1 MRMLILNYKRM
12 KNDFLKFSS
21 RKLFFSVMLAAA
33 LLAGSSQSA
42 FAGTAGVQSVMQSGT
57 VKGLVVD
64 ATGESV
70 IGASVLEKGTTNGV
84 ITDIDGNFT
93 LNVSSPDAVVVISY
107 IGYKTVEIPA
117 SDTKAFQK
125 IVMREDSEVLAEV
138 VVVGYGSQKK
148 ETLTGAV
155 TVVDDKML
163 KDKGAL
169 SSPAQALQGQ
179 VPGVVITRTSAAPG
193 DESWNMKLRGSFSK
207 NNSDPL
213 VIIDGVESESFSQL
227 NPADI
232 ESINFLKDASAAIYG
247 SKAAGG
253 VILIQTKKAKAGKAK
268 VEYGG
273 SVTAKFVG
281 LQPELMTLDQW
292 CNAVTQARLN
302 DGYKPEDDTW
312 LQYAALAQANKGH
325 YIDLDNT
332 VNPFNNAFTDVA
344 DFVFFDTDWQNIL
357 WGTAMSTSHELS
369 VSGGG
374 EKTTYRLSGRYMYDD
389 SNLKWGNNNNQRYN
403 LRLNNTFHVTDKFDI
418 ESVLSFFRQ
427 DQVAPT
433 QVGSALTASTQQ
445 PGFPSSTTDG
455 KPYAWGTW
463 GAPNWYCE
471 LGGDNKLKVTGINIS
486 EMFKYTFNEHF
497 NAVATFGYNTNN
509 ATRDIQRTSIDWYN
523 YAGTRKVMTNPQQE
537 ESNYIKS
544 NSQTDLYTLNAY
556 ANWTQTFADKHDLGV
571 MLGTQY
577 SFKEYDYTTTK
588 AKNILPSLDIIN
600 GIGEVTLV
608 NDNNKGPEKWQE
620 ALLSYFARVN
630 YDYLSKYLL
639 EGNFRYDGSSKFQPE
654 NRWAFFWGGSA
665 GWRLSEEAF
674 MKNLNI
680 FDDLKLRVSYGTVG
694 NQGGIDR
701 YDGIQLYNFNQNK
714 GALIGGE
721 KISYI
726 DTNGKLLS
734 MDREWETIQNYNI
747 GLDFGLFGNRLKGT
761 AELFWKVCENMLID
775 VSYPATLGD
784 KAPTANV
791 GSFKANGF
799 EGNLNWSDKI
809 GKVGYSIGGTF
820 TYTTNKLTDN
830 GGSATITDGVR
841 SDREGYPLNSV
852 FGLKYVGKIQNEEQ
866 LEKYLYRYTGNN
878 TIDMPTNL
886 RLGDNMYE
894 DVNGDGKL
902 TEEDYVFLGTDDPK
916 ISFSFNGGLEW
927 NGFDFSVVFQGV
939 GMRSI
944 WRTGSSNKSNDAWRI
959 PVMKPHLNSPNFS
972 IGDVWSPE
980 NPGAYYPTYT
990 NVDQI
995 NTYNYRCSSWSVE
1008 NGNYLR
1014 LKNISLGYT
1023 FPAKWLEKTKF
1034 LTYARV
1040 YVTGADLWETSK
1052 IRDGWDPEASRTVT
1066 SYGRYPFTRNVTFG
1080 LNLTF

>member
-1 MRMLILNYKRM
+1 
-12 KNDFLKFSS
+12 
-21 RKLFFSVMLAAA
+21 
-33 LLAGSSQSA
+33 
-42 FAGTAGVQSVMQSGT
+42 
-57 VKGLVVD
+57 
-64 ATGESV
+64 
-70 IGASVLEKGTTNGV
+70 
-84 ITDIDGNFT
+84 
-93 LNVSSPDAVVVISY
+93 
-107 IGYKTVEIPA
+107 
-117 SDTKAFQK
+117 
-125 IVMREDSEVLAEV
+125 
-138 VVVGYGSQKK
+138 
-148 ETLTGAV
+148 
-155 TVVDDKML
+155 
-163 KDKGAL
+163 
-169 SSPAQALQGQ
+169 
-179 VPGVVITRTSAAPG
+179 
-193 DESWNMKLRGSFSK
+193 
-207 NNSDPL
+207 
-213 VIIDGVESESFSQL
+213 
-227 NPADI
+227 
-232 ESINFLKDASAAIYG
+232 
-247 SKAAGG
+247 
-253 VILIQTKKAKAGKAK
+253 
-268 VEYGG
+268 
-273 SVTAKFVG
+273 
-281 LQPELMTLDQW
+281 
-292 CNAVTQARLN
+292 
-302 DGYKPEDDTW
+302 
-312 LQYAALAQANKGH
+312 
-325 YIDLDNT
+325 
-332 VNPFNNAFTDVA
+332 
-344 DFVFFDTDWQNIL
+344 
-357 WGTAMSTSHELS
+357 
-369 VSGGG
+369 
-374 EKTTYRLSGRYMYDD
+374 
-389 SNLKWGNNNNQRYN
+389 
-403 LRLNNTFHVTDKFDI
+403 
-418 ESVLSFFRQ
+418 
-427 DQVAPT
+427 
-433 QVGSALTASTQQ
+433 
-445 PGFPSSTTDG
+445 
-455 KPYAWGTW
+455 
-463 GAPNWYCE
+463 
-471 LGGDNKLKVTGINIS
+471 
-486 EMFKYTFNEHF
+486 
-497 NAVATFGYNTNN
+497 
-509 ATRDIQRTSIDWYN
+509 
-523 YAGTRKVMTNPQQE
+523 MTNPQQE

-556 ANWTQTFADKHDLGV
+556 ANWSQTFADKHDIAV

-654 NRWAFFWGGSA
+654 NRWAFFWGVSA
-665 GWRLSEEAF
+665 GWRLSEEALI
-674 MKNLNI
+674 KNLNI

-734 MDREWETIQNYNI
+734 MDREWETIQNYNV

-820 TYTTNKLTDN
+820 TYTTNILTDN

-852 FGLKYVGKIQNEEQ
+852 FGLKYAGKIRNEEQ

-902 TEEDYVFLGTDDPK
+902 TEEDYVYLGTDDPK
-916 ISFSFNGGLEW
+916 ISFSFNGGLNW

-939 GMRSI
+939 GERTI

-972 IGDVWSPE
+972 VGDVWSPE

-1040 YVTGADLWETSK
+1040 YVTGSDLWETSK
-1052 IRDGWDPEASRTVT
+1052 IRDGWDPEASREVT
-1066 SYGRYPFTRNVTFG
+1066 AYGRYPFTRNVTFG

>member
-1 MRMLILNYKRM
+1 MLILNYKRM

-21 RKLFFSVMLAAA
+21 RKLFFSAMLVTA
-33 LLAGSSQSA
+33 LSAGASLPA
-42 FAGTAGVQSVMQSGT
+42 FAGTAGVQSVMQAGT

-93 LNVSSPDAVVVISY
+93 LNVSSPNAVVVISY

-179 VPGVVITRTSAAPG
+179 VPGVVITRNSAAPG

-213 VIIDGVESESFSQL
+213 VIIDGVESESFSLL

-312 LQYAALAQANKGH
+312 LQYTALAQANKGH

-455 KPYAWGTW
+455 KPYGWGTW

-497 NAVATFGYNTNN
+497 NAVATLGYNTNN

-523 YAGTRKVMTNPQQE
+523 YAGTKKVMTNPQQE

-556 ANWTQTFADKHDLGV
+556 ANWSRTFADKHDIAV

-654 NRWAFFWGGSA
+654 NRWAFFWGVSA
-665 GWRLSEEAF
+665 GWRLSEEALI
-674 MKNLNI
+674 KNLNI

-734 MDREWETIQNYNI
+734 MDREWETIQNYNV

-761 AELFWKVCENMLID
+761 AELFWKVCEN
-775 VSYPATLGD
+775 
-784 KAPTANV
+784 
-791 GSFKANGF
+791 
-799 EGNLNWSDKI
+799 
-809 GKVGYSIGGTF
+809 
-820 TYTTNKLTDN
+820 
-830 GGSATITDGVR
+830 TDGVR

-852 FGLKYVGKIQNEEQ
+852 FGLKYAGKIRNEEQ

-902 TEEDYVFLGTDDPK
+902 TEEDYVYLGTDDPK
-916 ISFSFNGGLEW
+916 ISFSFNGGLNW

-939 GMRSI
+939 GERTI

-972 IGDVWSPE
+972 VGDVWSPE

-1040 YVTGADLWETSK
+1040 YVTGSDLWETSK
-1052 IRDGWDPEASRTVT
+1052 IRDGWDPEASREVT
-1066 SYGRYPFTRNVTFG
+1066 AYGRYPFTRNVTFG

>member
-1 MRMLILNYKRM
+1 MCIR
-12 KNDFLKFSS
+12 
-21 RKLFFSVMLAAA
+21 
-33 LLAGSSQSA
+33 
-42 FAGTAGVQSVMQSGT
+42 
-57 VKGLVVD
+57 
-64 ATGESV
+64 
-70 IGASVLEKGTTNGV
+70 
-84 ITDIDGNFT
+84 
-93 LNVSSPDAVVVISY
+93 
-107 IGYKTVEIPA
+107 
-117 SDTKAFQK
+117 
-125 IVMREDSEVLAEV
+125 DS
-138 VVVGYGSQKK
+138 
-148 ETLTGAV
+148 
-155 TVVDDKML
+155 
-163 KDKGAL
+163 
-169 SSPAQALQGQ
+169 
-179 VPGVVITRTSAAPG
+179 
-193 DESWNMKLRGSFSK
+193 
-207 NNSDPL
+207 
-213 VIIDGVESESFSQL
+213 
-227 NPADI
+227 
-232 ESINFLKDASAAIYG
+232 
-247 SKAAGG
+247 
-253 VILIQTKKAKAGKAK
+253 
-268 VEYGG
+268 
-273 SVTAKFVG
+273 
-281 LQPELMTLDQW
+281 
-292 CNAVTQARLN
+292 
-302 DGYKPEDDTW
+302 
-312 LQYAALAQANKGH
+312 

-332 VNPFNNAFTDVA
+332 QNPFNNAFTDVA

-427 DQVAPT
+427 AQVAPT

-471 LGGDNKLKVTGINIS
+471 LGGDNKLRVTGVNIS

-523 YAGTRKVMTNPQQE
+523 YAGTKKVMTNPQQE

-544 NSQTDLYTLNAY
+544 NSQTDLYTINAY
-556 ANWTQTFADKHDLGV
+556 ANWSQTLADKHDVAV

-654 NRWAFFWGGSA
+654 NRWAFFWGVSA
-665 GWRLSEEAF
+665 GWRLSEETLI
-674 MKNLNI
+674 KNLNI

-734 MDREWETIQNYNI
+734 MDREWETIQNYNV

-791 GSFKANGF
+791 GGFKANGF

-809 GKVGYSIGGTF
+809 GEVGYSIGGTF

-830 GGSATITDGVR
+830 GGGVTITDGVR

-852 FGLKYVGKIQNEEQ
+852 FGLKYVGKIQNDEQ

-927 NGFDFSVVFQGV
+927 KGFDFSVVFQGV

-972 IGDVWSPE
+972 VGDVWSPE

-1066 SYGRYPFTRNVTFG
+1066 AYGRYPFTRSVTFG

>member
-1 MRMLILNYKRM
+1 M
-12 KNDFLKFSS
+12 
-21 RKLFFSVMLAAA
+21 
-33 LLAGSSQSA
+33 
-42 FAGTAGVQSVMQSGT
+42 
-57 VKGLVVD
+57 
-64 ATGESV
+64 
-70 IGASVLEKGTTNGV
+70 
-84 ITDIDGNFT
+84 
-93 LNVSSPDAVVVISY
+93 
-107 IGYKTVEIPA
+107 
-117 SDTKAFQK
+117 
-125 IVMREDSEVLAEV
+125 
-138 VVVGYGSQKK
+138 
-148 ETLTGAV
+148 
-155 TVVDDKML
+155 
-163 KDKGAL
+163 
-169 SSPAQALQGQ
+169 
-179 VPGVVITRTSAAPG
+179 
-193 DESWNMKLRGSFSK
+193 
-207 NNSDPL
+207 
-213 VIIDGVESESFSQL
+213 
-227 NPADI
+227 
-232 ESINFLKDASAAIYG
+232 
-247 SKAAGG
+247 
-253 VILIQTKKAKAGKAK
+253 
-268 VEYGG
+268 
-273 SVTAKFVG
+273 
-281 LQPELMTLDQW
+281 
-292 CNAVTQARLN
+292 
-302 DGYKPEDDTW
+302 
-312 LQYAALAQANKGH
+312 
-325 YIDLDNT
+325 
-332 VNPFNNAFTDVA
+332 
-344 DFVFFDTDWQNIL
+344 
-357 WGTAMSTSHELS
+357 
-369 VSGGG
+369 
-374 EKTTYRLSGRYMYDD
+374 
-389 SNLKWGNNNNQRYN
+389 
-403 LRLNNTFHVTDKFDI
+403 TDKFDI

-497 NAVATFGYNTNN
+497 NAVATLGYNTNN

-523 YAGTRKVMTNPQQE
+523 YAGTKKVMTNPQQE

-556 ANWTQTFADKHDLGV
+556 ANWSRTFADKHDIAV

-654 NRWAFFWGGSA
+654 NRWAFFWGVSA
-665 GWRLSEEAF
+665 GWRLSEEALI
-674 MKNLNI
+674 KNLNI

-734 MDREWETIQNYNI
+734 MDREWETIQNYNV

-852 FGLKYVGKIQNEEQ
+852 FGLKYAGKIRNEEQ

-902 TEEDYVFLGTDDPK
+902 TEEDYVYLGTDDPK
-916 ISFSFNGGLEW
+916 ISFSFNGGLNW

-939 GMRSI
+939 GERTI

-972 IGDVWSPE
+972 VGDVWSPE

-1040 YVTGADLWETSK
+1040 YVTGSDLWETSK
-1052 IRDGWDPEASRTVT
+1052 IRDGWDPEASREVT
-1066 SYGRYPFTRNVTFG
+1066 AYGRYPFTRNVTFG

>member
-1 MRMLILNYKRM
+1 
-12 KNDFLKFSS
+12 
-21 RKLFFSVMLAAA
+21 
-33 LLAGSSQSA
+33 
-42 FAGTAGVQSVMQSGT
+42 
-57 VKGLVVD
+57 
-64 ATGESV
+64 
-70 IGASVLEKGTTNGV
+70 
-84 ITDIDGNFT
+84 
-93 LNVSSPDAVVVISY
+93 
-107 IGYKTVEIPA
+107 
-117 SDTKAFQK
+117 
-125 IVMREDSEVLAEV
+125 
-138 VVVGYGSQKK
+138 
-148 ETLTGAV
+148 
-155 TVVDDKML
+155 
-163 KDKGAL
+163 
-169 SSPAQALQGQ
+169 
-179 VPGVVITRTSAAPG
+179 
-193 DESWNMKLRGSFSK
+193 
-207 NNSDPL
+207 
-213 VIIDGVESESFSQL
+213 
-227 NPADI
+227 
-232 ESINFLKDASAAIYG
+232 
-247 SKAAGG
+247 
-253 VILIQTKKAKAGKAK
+253 
-268 VEYGG
+268 
-273 SVTAKFVG
+273 
-281 LQPELMTLDQW
+281 
-292 CNAVTQARLN
+292 
-302 DGYKPEDDTW
+302 
-312 LQYAALAQANKGH
+312 
-325 YIDLDNT
+325 
-332 VNPFNNAFTDVA
+332 
-344 DFVFFDTDWQNIL
+344 
-357 WGTAMSTSHELS
+357 
-369 VSGGG
+369 
-374 EKTTYRLSGRYMYDD
+374 
-389 SNLKWGNNNNQRYN
+389 
-403 LRLNNTFHVTDKFDI
+403 
-418 ESVLSFFRQ
+418 
-427 DQVAPT
+427 
-433 QVGSALTASTQQ
+433 
-445 PGFPSSTTDG
+445 
-455 KPYAWGTW
+455 
-463 GAPNWYCE
+463 
-471 LGGDNKLKVTGINIS
+471 
-486 EMFKYTFNEHF
+486 
-497 NAVATFGYNTNN
+497 
-509 ATRDIQRTSIDWYN
+509 
-523 YAGTRKVMTNPQQE
+523 MTNPQQE

-556 ANWTQTFADKHDLGV
+556 ANWSRTFADKHDIAV

-654 NRWAFFWGGSA
+654 NRWAFFWGVSA
-665 GWRLSEEAF
+665 GWRLSEEALI
-674 MKNLNI
+674 KNLNI

-734 MDREWETIQNYNI
+734 MDREWETIQNYNV

-852 FGLKYVGKIQNEEQ
+852 FGLKYAGKIRNEEQ

-902 TEEDYVFLGTDDPK
+902 TEEDYVYLGTDDPK
-916 ISFSFNGGLEW
+916 ISFSFNGGLNW

-939 GMRSI
+939 GERTI

-972 IGDVWSPE
+972 VGDVWSPE

-1040 YVTGADLWETSK
+1040 YVTGSDLWETSK
-1052 IRDGWDPEASRTVT
+1052 IRDGWDPEASREVT
-1066 SYGRYPFTRNVTFG
+1066 AYGRYPFTRNVTFG

>member
-1 MRMLILNYKRM
+1 MLILNYKRM

-21 RKLFFSVMLAAA
+21 RKLFFSAMLVTA
-33 LLAGSSQSA
+33 LSAGASLPA
-42 FAGTAGVQSVMQSGT
+42 FAGTAGVQSVMQAGT

-93 LNVSSPDAVVVISY
+93 LNVS
-107 IGYKTVEIPA
+107 
-117 SDTKAFQK
+117 FQK

-179 VPGVVITRTSAAPG
+179 VPGVVITRNSAAPG

-312 LQYAALAQANKGH
+312 LQYTALAQANKGH

-463 GAPNWYCE
+463 GAPNWYGE

-497 NAVATFGYNTNN
+497 NAVATLGYNTNN

-523 YAGTRKVMTNPQQE
+523 YAGTKKVMTNPQQE

-556 ANWTQTFADKHDLGV
+556 ANWSRTFADKHDIAV

-654 NRWAFFWGGSA
+654 NRWAFFWGVSA
-665 GWRLSEEAF
+665 GWRLSEEALI
-674 MKNLNI
+674 KNLNI

-734 MDREWETIQNYNI
+734 MDREWETIQNYNV

-852 FGLKYVGKIQNEEQ
+852 FGLKYAGKIRNEEQ

-902 TEEDYVFLGTDDPK
+902 TEEDYVYLGTDDPK
-916 ISFSFNGGLEW
+916 ISFSFNGGLNW

-939 GMRSI
+939 GERTI

-972 IGDVWSPE
+972 VGDVWSPE

-1040 YVTGADLWETSK
+1040 YVTGSDLWETSK
-1052 IRDGWDPEASRTVT
+1052 IRDGWDPEASREVT
-1066 SYGRYPFTRNVTFG
+1066 AYGRYPFTRNVTFG

>member
-1 MRMLILNYKRM
+1 M
-12 KNDFLKFSS
+12 
-21 RKLFFSVMLAAA
+21 
-33 LLAGSSQSA
+33 
-42 FAGTAGVQSVMQSGT
+42 
-57 VKGLVVD
+57 
-64 ATGESV
+64 
-70 IGASVLEKGTTNGV
+70 
-84 ITDIDGNFT
+84 
-93 LNVSSPDAVVVISY
+93 
-107 IGYKTVEIPA
+107 
-117 SDTKAFQK
+117 
-125 IVMREDSEVLAEV
+125 
-138 VVVGYGSQKK
+138 
-148 ETLTGAV
+148 
-155 TVVDDKML
+155 
-163 KDKGAL
+163 
-169 SSPAQALQGQ
+169 
-179 VPGVVITRTSAAPG
+179 PGV
-193 DESWNMKLRGSFSK
+193 
-207 NNSDPL
+207 
-213 VIIDGVESESFSQL
+213 
-227 NPADI
+227 
-232 ESINFLKDASAAIYG
+232 
-247 SKAAGG
+247 
-253 VILIQTKKAKAGKAK
+253 
-268 VEYGG
+268 
-273 SVTAKFVG
+273 
-281 LQPELMTLDQW
+281 
-292 CNAVTQARLN
+292 
-302 DGYKPEDDTW
+302 
-312 LQYAALAQANKGH
+312 H
-325 YIDLDNT
+325 
-332 VNPFNNAFTDVA
+332 
-344 DFVFFDTDWQNIL
+344 
-357 WGTAMSTSHELS
+357 
-369 VSGGG
+369 G
-374 EKTTYRLSGRYMYDD
+374 ER
-389 SNLKWGNNNNQRYN
+389 
-403 LRLNNTFHVTDKFDI
+403 
-418 ESVLSFFRQ
+418 
-427 DQVAPT
+427 
-433 QVGSALTASTQQ
+433 
-445 PGFPSSTTDG
+445 
-455 KPYAWGTW
+455 
-463 GAPNWYCE
+463 PNWYCE

-497 NAVATFGYNTNN
+497 NAVATLGYNTNN

-523 YAGTRKVMTNPQQE
+523 YAGTKKVMTNPQQE

-556 ANWTQTFADKHDLGV
+556 ANWSQTFADKHDIAV

-654 NRWAFFWGGSA
+654 NRWAFFWGVSA
-665 GWRLSEEAF
+665 GWRLSEEALI
-674 MKNLNI
+674 KNLNI

-734 MDREWETIQNYNI
+734 MDREWETIQNYNV

-852 FGLKYVGKIQNEEQ
+852 FGLKYAGKIRNEEQ

-902 TEEDYVFLGTDDPK
+902 TEEDYVYLGTDDPK
-916 ISFSFNGGLEW
+916 ISFSFNGGLNW

-939 GMRSI
+939 GERTI

-972 IGDVWSPE
+972 VGDVWSPE

-1040 YVTGADLWETSK
+1040 YVTGSDLWETSK
-1052 IRDGWDPEASRTVT
+1052 IRDGWDPEASREVT
-1066 SYGRYPFTRNVTFG
+1066 AYGRYPFTRNVTFG

>member
-1 MRMLILNYKRM
+1 MLILNYKRM

-21 RKLFFSVMLAAA
+21 RKLFFSAMLVTA
-33 LLAGSSQSA
+33 LSAGASLPA
-42 FAGTAGVQSVMQSGT
+42 FAGTAGVQSVMQAGT

-93 LNVSSPDAVVVISY
+93 LNVSS
-107 IGYKTVEIPA
+107 
-117 SDTKAFQK
+117 QK

-179 VPGVVITRTSAAPG
+179 VPGVVITRNSAAPG

-312 LQYAALAQANKGH
+312 LQYTALAQANKGH

-463 GAPNWYCE
+463 GAPNWYGE

-497 NAVATFGYNTNN
+497 NAVATLGYNTNN

-523 YAGTRKVMTNPQQE
+523 YAGTKKVMTNPQQE

-556 ANWTQTFADKHDLGV
+556 ANWSRTFADKHDIAV

-654 NRWAFFWGGSA
+654 NRWAFFWGVSA
-665 GWRLSEEAF
+665 GWRLSEEALI
-674 MKNLNI
+674 KNLNI

-734 MDREWETIQNYNI
+734 MDREWETIQNYNV

-852 FGLKYVGKIQNEEQ
+852 FGLKYAGKIRNEEQ

-902 TEEDYVFLGTDDPK
+902 TEEDYVYLGTDDPK
-916 ISFSFNGGLEW
+916 ISFSFNGGLNW

-939 GMRSI
+939 GERTI

-972 IGDVWSPE
+972 VGDVWSPE

-1040 YVTGADLWETSK
+1040 YVTGSDLWETSK
-1052 IRDGWDPEASRTVT
+1052 IRDGWDPEASREVT
-1066 SYGRYPFTRNVTFG
+1066 AYGRYPFTRNVTFG

>member
-1 MRMLILNYKRM
+1 
-12 KNDFLKFSS
+12 
-21 RKLFFSVMLAAA
+21 
-33 LLAGSSQSA
+33 
-42 FAGTAGVQSVMQSGT
+42 
-57 VKGLVVD
+57 
-64 ATGESV
+64 
-70 IGASVLEKGTTNGV
+70 
-84 ITDIDGNFT
+84 
-93 LNVSSPDAVVVISY
+93 
-107 IGYKTVEIPA
+107 
-117 SDTKAFQK
+117 
-125 IVMREDSEVLAEV
+125 
-138 VVVGYGSQKK
+138 
-148 ETLTGAV
+148 
-155 TVVDDKML
+155 
-163 KDKGAL
+163 
-169 SSPAQALQGQ
+169 
-179 VPGVVITRTSAAPG
+179 
-193 DESWNMKLRGSFSK
+193 
-207 NNSDPL
+207 
-213 VIIDGVESESFSQL
+213 
-227 NPADI
+227 
-232 ESINFLKDASAAIYG
+232 
-247 SKAAGG
+247 
-253 VILIQTKKAKAGKAK
+253 
-268 VEYGG
+268 
-273 SVTAKFVG
+273 
-281 LQPELMTLDQW
+281 
-292 CNAVTQARLN
+292 
-302 DGYKPEDDTW
+302 
-312 LQYAALAQANKGH
+312 
-325 YIDLDNT
+325 
-332 VNPFNNAFTDVA
+332 
-344 DFVFFDTDWQNIL
+344 
-357 WGTAMSTSHELS
+357 
-369 VSGGG
+369 
-374 EKTTYRLSGRYMYDD
+374 
-389 SNLKWGNNNNQRYN
+389 
-403 LRLNNTFHVTDKFDI
+403 
-418 ESVLSFFRQ
+418 
-427 DQVAPT
+427 
-433 QVGSALTASTQQ
+433 
-445 PGFPSSTTDG
+445 
-455 KPYAWGTW
+455 
-463 GAPNWYCE
+463 
-471 LGGDNKLKVTGINIS
+471 
-486 EMFKYTFNEHF
+486 MFKYTFNEHF
-497 NAVATFGYNTNN
+497 NAVATLGYNTNN

-523 YAGTRKVMTNPQQE
+523 YAGTKKVMTNPQQE

-556 ANWTQTFADKHDLGV
+556 ANWSQTFADKHDIAV

-654 NRWAFFWGGSA
+654 NRWAFFWGVSA
-665 GWRLSEEAF
+665 GWRLSEEALI
-674 MKNLNI
+674 KNLNI

-734 MDREWETIQNYNI
+734 MDREWETIQNYNV

-820 TYTTNKLTDN
+820 TYTTNILTDN

-852 FGLKYVGKIQNEEQ
+852 FGLKYAGKIRNEEQ

-902 TEEDYVFLGTDDPK
+902 TEEDYVYLGTDDPK
-916 ISFSFNGGLEW
+916 ISFSFNGGLNW

-939 GMRSI
+939 GERTI

-972 IGDVWSPE
+972 VGDVWSPE

-1040 YVTGADLWETSK
+1040 YVTGSDLWETSK
-1052 IRDGWDPEASRTVT
+1052 IRDGWDPEASREVT
-1066 SYGRYPFTRNVTFG
+1066 AYGRYPFTRNVTFG

>member
-1 MRMLILNYKRM
+1 
-12 KNDFLKFSS
+12 
-21 RKLFFSVMLAAA
+21 
-33 LLAGSSQSA
+33 
-42 FAGTAGVQSVMQSGT
+42 
-57 VKGLVVD
+57 
-64 ATGESV
+64 
-70 IGASVLEKGTTNGV
+70 
-84 ITDIDGNFT
+84 
-93 LNVSSPDAVVVISY
+93 
-107 IGYKTVEIPA
+107 
-117 SDTKAFQK
+117 
-125 IVMREDSEVLAEV
+125 
-138 VVVGYGSQKK
+138 
-148 ETLTGAV
+148 
-155 TVVDDKML
+155 
-163 KDKGAL
+163 
-169 SSPAQALQGQ
+169 
-179 VPGVVITRTSAAPG
+179 
-193 DESWNMKLRGSFSK
+193 
-207 NNSDPL
+207 
-213 VIIDGVESESFSQL
+213 
-227 NPADI
+227 
-232 ESINFLKDASAAIYG
+232 
-247 SKAAGG
+247 
-253 VILIQTKKAKAGKAK
+253 
-268 VEYGG
+268 
-273 SVTAKFVG
+273 
-281 LQPELMTLDQW
+281 
-292 CNAVTQARLN
+292 
-302 DGYKPEDDTW
+302 
-312 LQYAALAQANKGH
+312 
-325 YIDLDNT
+325 
-332 VNPFNNAFTDVA
+332 
-344 DFVFFDTDWQNIL
+344 
-357 WGTAMSTSHELS
+357 
-369 VSGGG
+369 
-374 EKTTYRLSGRYMYDD
+374 
-389 SNLKWGNNNNQRYN
+389 
-403 LRLNNTFHVTDKFDI
+403 
-418 ESVLSFFRQ
+418 
-427 DQVAPT
+427 
-433 QVGSALTASTQQ
+433 
-445 PGFPSSTTDG
+445 
-455 KPYAWGTW
+455 
-463 GAPNWYCE
+463 
-471 LGGDNKLKVTGINIS
+471 
-486 EMFKYTFNEHF
+486 MFKYTFNEHF
-497 NAVATFGYNTNN
+497 NAVATLGYNTNN

-523 YAGTRKVMTNPQQE
+523 YAGTKKVMTNPQQE

-556 ANWTQTFADKHDLGV
+556 ANWSRTFADKHDIAV

-654 NRWAFFWGGSA
+654 NRWAFFWGVSA
-665 GWRLSEEAF
+665 GWRLSEEALI
-674 MKNLNI
+674 KNLNI

-734 MDREWETIQNYNI
+734 MDREWETIQNYNV

-852 FGLKYVGKIQNEEQ
+852 FGLKYAGKIRNEEQ

-902 TEEDYVFLGTDDPK
+902 TEEDYVYLGTDDPK
-916 ISFSFNGGLEW
+916 ISFSFNGGLNW

-939 GMRSI
+939 EERTI

-972 IGDVWSPE
+972 VGDVWSPE

-1040 YVTGADLWETSK
+1040 YVTGSDLWETSK
-1052 IRDGWDPEASRTVT
+1052 IRDGWDPEASREVT
-1066 SYGRYPFTRNVTFG
+1066 AYGRYPFTRNVTFG

>member
-1 MRMLILNYKRM
+1 M
-12 KNDFLKFSS
+12 
-21 RKLFFSVMLAAA
+21 
-33 LLAGSSQSA
+33 
-42 FAGTAGVQSVMQSGT
+42 
-57 VKGLVVD
+57 
-64 ATGESV
+64 
-70 IGASVLEKGTTNGV
+70 
-84 ITDIDGNFT
+84 
-93 LNVSSPDAVVVISY
+93 
-107 IGYKTVEIPA
+107 
-117 SDTKAFQK
+117 
-125 IVMREDSEVLAEV
+125 
-138 VVVGYGSQKK
+138 
-148 ETLTGAV
+148 
-155 TVVDDKML
+155 
-163 KDKGAL
+163 
-169 SSPAQALQGQ
+169 
-179 VPGVVITRTSAAPG
+179 
-193 DESWNMKLRGSFSK
+193 
-207 NNSDPL
+207 
-213 VIIDGVESESFSQL
+213 
-227 NPADI
+227 
-232 ESINFLKDASAAIYG
+232 
-247 SKAAGG
+247 
-253 VILIQTKKAKAGKAK
+253 
-268 VEYGG
+268 
-273 SVTAKFVG
+273 
-281 LQPELMTLDQW
+281 
-292 CNAVTQARLN
+292 
-302 DGYKPEDDTW
+302 
-312 LQYAALAQANKGH
+312 
-325 YIDLDNT
+325 
-332 VNPFNNAFTDVA
+332 NPFNNAFTDVA

-497 NAVATFGYNTNN
+497 NAVATLGYNTNN

-523 YAGTRKVMTNPQQE
+523 YAGTKKVMTNPQQE

-556 ANWTQTFADKHDLGV
+556 ANWSRTFADKHDIAV

-654 NRWAFFWGGSA
+654 NRWAFFWGVSA
-665 GWRLSEEAF
+665 GWRLSEEALI
-674 MKNLNI
+674 KNLNI

-734 MDREWETIQNYNI
+734 MDREWETIQNYNV

-852 FGLKYVGKIQNEEQ
+852 FGLKYAGKIRNEEQ

-902 TEEDYVFLGTDDPK
+902 TEEDYVYLGTDDPK
-916 ISFSFNGGLEW
+916 ISFSFNGGLNW

-939 GMRSI
+939 GERTI

-972 IGDVWSPE
+972 VGDVWSPE

-1040 YVTGADLWETSK
+1040 YVTGSDLWETSK
-1052 IRDGWDPEASRTVT
+1052 IRDGWDPEASREVT
-1066 SYGRYPFTRNVTFG
+1066 AYGRYPFTRNVTFG

>member
-1 MRMLILNYKRM
+1 M
-12 KNDFLKFSS
+12 
-21 RKLFFSVMLAAA
+21 
-33 LLAGSSQSA
+33 
-42 FAGTAGVQSVMQSGT
+42 
-57 VKGLVVD
+57 
-64 ATGESV
+64 
-70 IGASVLEKGTTNGV
+70 
-84 ITDIDGNFT
+84 
-93 LNVSSPDAVVVISY
+93 
-107 IGYKTVEIPA
+107 
-117 SDTKAFQK
+117 
-125 IVMREDSEVLAEV
+125 
-138 VVVGYGSQKK
+138 
-148 ETLTGAV
+148 
-155 TVVDDKML
+155 
-163 KDKGAL
+163 
-169 SSPAQALQGQ
+169 
-179 VPGVVITRTSAAPG
+179 
-193 DESWNMKLRGSFSK
+193 
-207 NNSDPL
+207 
-213 VIIDGVESESFSQL
+213 
-227 NPADI
+227 
-232 ESINFLKDASAAIYG
+232 
-247 SKAAGG
+247 
-253 VILIQTKKAKAGKAK
+253 
-268 VEYGG
+268 
-273 SVTAKFVG
+273 
-281 LQPELMTLDQW
+281 
-292 CNAVTQARLN
+292 
-302 DGYKPEDDTW
+302 
-312 LQYAALAQANKGH
+312 
-325 YIDLDNT
+325 
-332 VNPFNNAFTDVA
+332 
-344 DFVFFDTDWQNIL
+344 
-357 WGTAMSTSHELS
+357 
-369 VSGGG
+369 
-374 EKTTYRLSGRYMYDD
+374 
-389 SNLKWGNNNNQRYN
+389 
-403 LRLNNTFHVTDKFDI
+403 TDKFDI

-497 NAVATFGYNTNN
+497 NAVATLGYNTNN

-523 YAGTRKVMTNPQQE
+523 YAGTKKVMTNPQQE

-556 ANWTQTFADKHDLGV
+556 ANWSQTFADKHDIAV

-654 NRWAFFWGGSA
+654 NRWAFFWGVSA
-665 GWRLSEEAF
+665 GWRLSEEALI
-674 MKNLNI
+674 KNLNI

-734 MDREWETIQNYNI
+734 MDREWETIQNYNV

-852 FGLKYVGKIQNEEQ
+852 FGLKYAGKIRNEEQ

-902 TEEDYVFLGTDDPK
+902 TEEDYVYLGTDDPK
-916 ISFSFNGGLEW
+916 ISFSFNGGLNW

-939 GMRSI
+939 GERTI

-972 IGDVWSPE
+972 VGDVWSPE

-1014 LKNISLGYT
+1014 LKNIALGYT

-1040 YVTGADLWETSK
+1040 YVTGSDLWETSK
-1052 IRDGWDPEASRTVT
+1052 IRDGWDPEASREVT
-1066 SYGRYPFTRNVTFG
+1066 AYGRYPFTRNVTFG

>member
-1 MRMLILNYKRM
+1 
-12 KNDFLKFSS
+12 
-21 RKLFFSVMLAAA
+21 
-33 LLAGSSQSA
+33 
-42 FAGTAGVQSVMQSGT
+42 
-57 VKGLVVD
+57 
-64 ATGESV
+64 
-70 IGASVLEKGTTNGV
+70 
-84 ITDIDGNFT
+84 
-93 LNVSSPDAVVVISY
+93 
-107 IGYKTVEIPA
+107 
-117 SDTKAFQK
+117 
-125 IVMREDSEVLAEV
+125 
-138 VVVGYGSQKK
+138 
-148 ETLTGAV
+148 
-155 TVVDDKML
+155 
-163 KDKGAL
+163 
-169 SSPAQALQGQ
+169 
-179 VPGVVITRTSAAPG
+179 
-193 DESWNMKLRGSFSK
+193 
-207 NNSDPL
+207 
-213 VIIDGVESESFSQL
+213 
-227 NPADI
+227 
-232 ESINFLKDASAAIYG
+232 
-247 SKAAGG
+247 
-253 VILIQTKKAKAGKAK
+253 
-268 VEYGG
+268 
-273 SVTAKFVG
+273 
-281 LQPELMTLDQW
+281 
-292 CNAVTQARLN
+292 
-302 DGYKPEDDTW
+302 
-312 LQYAALAQANKGH
+312 
-325 YIDLDNT
+325 
-332 VNPFNNAFTDVA
+332 
-344 DFVFFDTDWQNIL
+344 
-357 WGTAMSTSHELS
+357 
-369 VSGGG
+369 
-374 EKTTYRLSGRYMYDD
+374 
-389 SNLKWGNNNNQRYN
+389 
-403 LRLNNTFHVTDKFDI
+403 
-418 ESVLSFFRQ
+418 
-427 DQVAPT
+427 
-433 QVGSALTASTQQ
+433 
-445 PGFPSSTTDG
+445 
-455 KPYAWGTW
+455 
-463 GAPNWYCE
+463 
-471 LGGDNKLKVTGINIS
+471 
-486 EMFKYTFNEHF
+486 MFKYTFNEHF
-497 NAVATFGYNTNN
+497 NAVATLGYNTNN

-523 YAGTRKVMTNPQQE
+523 YAGTKKVMTNPQQE

-556 ANWTQTFADKHDLGV
+556 ANWSRTFADKHDIAV

-654 NRWAFFWGGSA
+654 NRWAFFWGVSA
-665 GWRLSEEAF
+665 GWRLSEEALI
-674 MKNLNI
+674 KNLNI

-734 MDREWETIQNYNI
+734 MDREWETIQNYNV

-852 FGLKYVGKIQNEEQ
+852 FGLKYAGKIRNEEQ

-902 TEEDYVFLGTDDPK
+902 TEEDYVYLGTDDPK
-916 ISFSFNGGLEW
+916 ISFSFNGGLNW

-939 GMRSI
+939 GERTI

-972 IGDVWSPE
+972 VGDVWSPE

-1040 YVTGADLWETSK
+1040 YVTGSDLWETSK
-1052 IRDGWDPEASRTVT
+1052 IRDGWDPEASREVT
-1066 SYGRYPFTRNVTFG
+1066 AYGRYPFTRNVTFG

>member
-1 MRMLILNYKRM
+1 MI
-12 KNDFLKFSS
+12 
-21 RKLFFSVMLAAA
+21 
-33 LLAGSSQSA
+33 
-42 FAGTAGVQSVMQSGT
+42 
-57 VKGLVVD
+57 
-64 ATGESV
+64 V
-70 IGASVLEKGTTNGV
+70 I
-84 ITDIDGNFT
+84 
-93 LNVSSPDAVVVISY
+93 
-107 IGYKTVEIPA
+107 
-117 SDTKAFQK
+117 
-125 IVMREDSEVLAEV
+125 
-138 VVVGYGSQKK
+138 
-148 ETLTGAV
+148 
-155 TVVDDKML
+155 
-163 KDKGAL
+163 
-169 SSPAQALQGQ
+169 
-179 VPGVVITRTSAAPG
+179 
-193 DESWNMKLRGSFSK
+193 
-207 NNSDPL
+207 
-213 VIIDGVESESFSQL
+213 
-227 NPADI
+227 
-232 ESINFLKDASAAIYG
+232 
-247 SKAAGG
+247 
-253 VILIQTKKAKAGKAK
+253 
-268 VEYGG
+268 
-273 SVTAKFVG
+273 
-281 LQPELMTLDQW
+281 
-292 CNAVTQARLN
+292 C
-302 DGYKPEDDTW
+302 
-312 LQYAALAQANKGH
+312 
-325 YIDLDNT
+325 
-332 VNPFNNAFTDVA
+332 
-344 DFVFFDTDWQNIL
+344 
-357 WGTAMSTSHELS
+357 
-369 VSGGG
+369 
-374 EKTTYRLSGRYMYDD
+374 
-389 SNLKWGNNNNQRYN
+389 NNNNQRYN

-497 NAVATFGYNTNN
+497 NAVATLGYNTNN

-523 YAGTRKVMTNPQQE
+523 YAGTKKVMTNPQQE

-556 ANWTQTFADKHDLGV
+556 ANWSQTFADKHDIAV

-654 NRWAFFWGGSA
+654 NRWAFFWGVSA
-665 GWRLSEEAF
+665 GWRLSEEALI
-674 MKNLNI
+674 KNLNI

-734 MDREWETIQNYNI
+734 MDREWETIQNYNV

-852 FGLKYVGKIQNEEQ
+852 FGLKYAGKIRNEEQ

-902 TEEDYVFLGTDDPK
+902 TEEDYVYLGTDDPK
-916 ISFSFNGGLEW
+916 ISFSFNGGLNW

-939 GMRSI
+939 GERTI

-972 IGDVWSPE
+972 VGDVWSPE

-1040 YVTGADLWETSK
+1040 YVTGSDLWETSK
-1052 IRDGWDPEASRTVT
+1052 IRDGWDPEASREVT
-1066 SYGRYPFTRNVTFG
+1066 AYGRYPFTRNVTFG

>member
-1 MRMLILNYKRM
+1 
-12 KNDFLKFSS
+12 
-21 RKLFFSVMLAAA
+21 
-33 LLAGSSQSA
+33 
-42 FAGTAGVQSVMQSGT
+42 
-57 VKGLVVD
+57 
-64 ATGESV
+64 
-70 IGASVLEKGTTNGV
+70 
-84 ITDIDGNFT
+84 
-93 LNVSSPDAVVVISY
+93 
-107 IGYKTVEIPA
+107 
-117 SDTKAFQK
+117 
-125 IVMREDSEVLAEV
+125 
-138 VVVGYGSQKK
+138 
-148 ETLTGAV
+148 
-155 TVVDDKML
+155 
-163 KDKGAL
+163 
-169 SSPAQALQGQ
+169 
-179 VPGVVITRTSAAPG
+179 
-193 DESWNMKLRGSFSK
+193 
-207 NNSDPL
+207 
-213 VIIDGVESESFSQL
+213 
-227 NPADI
+227 
-232 ESINFLKDASAAIYG
+232 
-247 SKAAGG
+247 
-253 VILIQTKKAKAGKAK
+253 
-268 VEYGG
+268 
-273 SVTAKFVG
+273 
-281 LQPELMTLDQW
+281 
-292 CNAVTQARLN
+292 
-302 DGYKPEDDTW
+302 
-312 LQYAALAQANKGH
+312 
-325 YIDLDNT
+325 
-332 VNPFNNAFTDVA
+332 
-344 DFVFFDTDWQNIL
+344 
-357 WGTAMSTSHELS
+357 MSTSHELS

-374 EKTTYRLSGRYMYDD
+374 EKTTYRLSGRCMYDD

-497 NAVATFGYNTNN
+497 NAVATLGYNTNN

-523 YAGTRKVMTNPQQE
+523 YAGTKKVMTNPQQE

-556 ANWTQTFADKHDLGV
+556 ANWSRTFADKHDIAV

-654 NRWAFFWGGSA
+654 NRWAFFWGVSA
-665 GWRLSEEAF
+665 GWRLSEEALI
-674 MKNLNI
+674 KNLNI

-734 MDREWETIQNYNI
+734 MDREWETIQNYNV

-852 FGLKYVGKIQNEEQ
+852 FGLKYAGKIRNEEQ

-902 TEEDYVFLGTDDPK
+902 TEEDYVYLGTDDPK
-916 ISFSFNGGLEW
+916 ISFSFNGGLNW

-939 GMRSI
+939 GERTI

-972 IGDVWSPE
+972 VGDVWSPE

-1040 YVTGADLWETSK
+1040 YVTGSDLWETSK
-1052 IRDGWDPEASRTVT
+1052 IRDGWDPEASREVT
-1066 SYGRYPFTRNVTFG
+1066 AYGRYPFTRNVTFG

>member
-1 MRMLILNYKRM
+1 MTN
-12 KNDFLKFSS
+12 
-21 RKLFFSVMLAAA
+21 
-33 LLAGSSQSA
+33 
-42 FAGTAGVQSVMQSGT
+42 TAG
-57 VKGLVVD
+57 
-64 ATGESV
+64 EPI
-70 IGASVLEKGTTNGV
+70 IGATVLEKGNTTNGT

-93 LNVSSPDAVVVISY
+93 INLPANATLSISY
-107 IGYKTVEIPA
+107 IGYITQEIQVGYQT
-117 SDTKAFQK
+117 SFKVVLKDDTKTLDE
-125 IVMREDSEVLAEV
+125 II
-138 VVVGYGSQKK
+138 VVGYGSQKK
-148 ETLTGAV
+148 ANLTGAV
-155 TVVDDKML
+155 SSVKM
-163 KDKGAL
+163 DEAL
-169 SSPAQALQGQ
+169 GDRPLLNAADALQGA
-179 VPGVVITRTSAAPG
+179 VPGLFVSNGGNAPG
-193 DESWNMKLRGSFSK
+193 TSKSFQIRGAYSLGVK
-207 NNSDPL
+207 NSDGTYGNTIKPL
-213 VIIDGVESESFSQL
+213 VLIDNVEGDIDMI
-227 NPADI
+227 NPEDI
-232 ESINFLKDASAAIYG
+232 ESINVLKDAASAAIYG
-247 SKAAGG
+247 ARAAGG
-253 VILIQTKKAKAGKAK
+253 VILVTTKRPKGASRFELNYNNNFAFGKAVNLPK
-268 VEYGG
+268 QAPLMDYLQAYLDCGYSDAYWSLGSPSVSKWMEYLTAYQKDPSSFNTVGDGIYVDESGVPYYLNEKDLYKNFMETSFQMTHNISASGG
-273 SVTAKFVG
+273 TDKLRYRISG
-281 LQPELMTLDQW
+281 GY
-292 CNAVTQARLN
+292 NSN
-302 DGYKPEDDTW
+302 DGVLISD
-312 LQYAALAQANKGH
+312 
-325 YIDLDNT
+325 
-332 VNPFNNAFTDVA
+332 
-344 DFVFFDTDWQNIL
+344 
-357 WGTAMSTSHELS
+357 
-369 VSGGG
+369 
-374 EKTTYRLSGRYMYDD
+374 R
-389 SNLKWGNNNNQRYN
+389 
-403 LRLNNTFHVTDKFDI
+403 DKFERMNVNSFISADVTKWFTQEI
-418 ESVLSFFRQ
+418 TMSYAHSLQTSPGGMGGVYNTRLVSYYPEGELPASVNTLADEDLPLFTPRNQILYSNPVNNKNDNPRIFLK
-427 DQVAPT
+427 
-433 QVGSALTASTQQ
+433 SIL
-445 PGFPSSTTDG
+445 
-455 KPYAWGTW
+455 KP
-463 GAPNWYCE
+463 
-471 LGGDNKLKVTGINIS
+471 LKGLEAVF
-486 EMFKYTFNEHF
+486 EYTFDKNIYDYH
-497 NAVATFGYNTNN
+497 
-509 ATRDIQRTSIDWYN
+509 WYT
-523 YAGTRKVMTNPQQE
+523 GQ
-537 ESNYIKS
+537 
-544 NSQTDLYTLNAY
+544 
-556 ANWTQTFADKHDLGV
+556 
-571 MLGTQY
+571 
-577 SFKEYDYTTTK
+577 YDYTTIQGGSSKSFVDDYLRKYKQHTNYNSINVYATYNKDFGNHHFKVMAGFNQESSYQETLDTYSYNQAVLDVPAMSSGTGTIK
-588 AKNILPSLDIIN
+588 ATD
-600 GIGEVTLV
+600 
-608 NDNNKGPEKWQE
+608 
-620 ALLSYFARVN
+620 SYSEYAIRGGFFRVN
-630 YDYLSKYLL
+630 YNYLDKYLL
-639 EGNFRYDGSSKFQPE
+639 EVNGRYDGSSKFQPE
-654 NRWAFFWGGSA
+654 NRWAFFWGVSA
-665 GWRLSEEAF
+665 GWRLSEEALI
-674 MKNLNI
+674 KNLNI

-734 MDREWETIQNYNI
+734 MDREWETIQNYNV

-852 FGLKYVGKIQNEEQ
+852 FGLKYAGKIRNEEQ

-902 TEEDYVFLGTDDPK
+902 TEEDYVYLGTDDPK
-916 ISFSFNGGLEW
+916 ISFSFNGGLNW

-939 GMRSI
+939 GERTI

-972 IGDVWSPE
+972 VGDVWSPE

-1040 YVTGADLWETSK
+1040 YVTGSDLWETSK
-1052 IRDGWDPEASRTVT
+1052 IRDGWDPEASREVT
-1066 SYGRYPFTRNVTFG
+1066 AYGRYPFTRNVTFG

>member
-1 MRMLILNYKRM
+1 
-12 KNDFLKFSS
+12 
-21 RKLFFSVMLAAA
+21 
-33 LLAGSSQSA
+33 
-42 FAGTAGVQSVMQSGT
+42 
-57 VKGLVVD
+57 
-64 ATGESV
+64 
-70 IGASVLEKGTTNGV
+70 
-84 ITDIDGNFT
+84 
-93 LNVSSPDAVVVISY
+93 
-107 IGYKTVEIPA
+107 
-117 SDTKAFQK
+117 
-125 IVMREDSEVLAEV
+125 
-138 VVVGYGSQKK
+138 
-148 ETLTGAV
+148 
-155 TVVDDKML
+155 
-163 KDKGAL
+163 
-169 SSPAQALQGQ
+169 
-179 VPGVVITRTSAAPG
+179 
-193 DESWNMKLRGSFSK
+193 
-207 NNSDPL
+207 
-213 VIIDGVESESFSQL
+213 
-227 NPADI
+227 
-232 ESINFLKDASAAIYG
+232 
-247 SKAAGG
+247 
-253 VILIQTKKAKAGKAK
+253 
-268 VEYGG
+268 
-273 SVTAKFVG
+273 
-281 LQPELMTLDQW
+281 MTLDQW

-312 LQYAALAQANKGH
+312 LQYTALAQANKGH

-497 NAVATFGYNTNN
+497 NAVATLGYNTNN

-523 YAGTRKVMTNPQQE
+523 YAGTKKVMTNPQQE

-556 ANWTQTFADKHDLGV
+556 ANWSRTFADKHDIAV

-654 NRWAFFWGGSA
+654 NRWAFFWGVSA
-665 GWRLSEEAF
+665 GWRLSEEALI
-674 MKNLNI
+674 KNLNI

-734 MDREWETIQNYNI
+734 MDREWETIQNYNV

-852 FGLKYVGKIQNEEQ
+852 FGLKYAGKIRNEEQ

-902 TEEDYVFLGTDDPK
+902 TEEDYVYLGTDDPK
-916 ISFSFNGGLEW
+916 ISFSFNGGLNW

-939 GMRSI
+939 GERTI

-972 IGDVWSPE
+972 VGDVWSPE

-1040 YVTGADLWETSK
+1040 YVTGSDLWETSK
-1052 IRDGWDPEASRTVT
+1052 IRDGWDPEASREVT
-1066 SYGRYPFTRNVTFG
+1066 AYGRYPFTRNVTFG

>member
-1 MRMLILNYKRM
+1 MLILNYKRM

-21 RKLFFSVMLAAA
+21 RKLFFSAMLVTA
-33 LLAGSSQSA
+33 LSAGASLPA
-42 FAGTAGVQSVMQSGT
+42 FAGTAGVQSVMQAGT

-93 LNVSSPDAVVVISY
+93 LNVSSPNAVVVISY

-179 VPGVVITRTSAAPG
+179 VPGVVITRNSAAPG

-312 LQYAALAQANKGH
+312 LQYTALAQANKGH

-497 NAVATFGYNTNN
+497 NAVATLGYNTNN

-523 YAGTRKVMTNPQQE
+523 YAGTKKVMTNPQQE

-556 ANWTQTFADKHDLGV
+556 ANWSQTFADKHDIAV

-654 NRWAFFWGGSA
+654 NRWAFFWGVSA
-665 GWRLSEEAF
+665 GWRLSEEALI
-674 MKNLNI
+674 KNLNI

-734 MDREWETIQNYNI
+734 MDREWETIQNYNV

-852 FGLKYVGKIQNEEQ
+852 FGLKYAGKIRNEEQ

-902 TEEDYVFLGTDDPK
+902 TEEDYVYLGTDDPK
-916 ISFSFNGGLEW
+916 ISFSFNGGLNW

-939 GMRSI
+939 GERTI

-972 IGDVWSPE
+972 VGDVWSPE

-995 NTYNYRCSSWSVE
+995 NTYNYSCSSWSVE

-1040 YVTGADLWETSK
+1040 YVTGSDLWETSK
-1052 IRDGWDPEASRTVT
+1052 IRDGWDPEASREVT
-1066 SYGRYPFTRNVTFG
+1066 AYGRYPFTRNVTFG

>member
-389 SNLKWGNNNNQRYN
+389 SNLKWGNNNRY
-403 LRLNNTFHVTDKFDI
+403 
-418 ESVLSFFRQ
+418 
-427 DQVAPT
+427 
-433 QVGSALTASTQQ
+433 
-445 PGFPSSTTDG
+445 
-455 KPYAWGTW
+455 
-463 GAPNWYCE
+463 
-471 LGGDNKLKVTGINIS
+471 
-486 EMFKYTFNEHF
+486 
-497 NAVATFGYNTNN
+497 
-509 ATRDIQRTSIDWYN
+509 
-523 YAGTRKVMTNPQQE
+523 
-537 ESNYIKS
+537 
-544 NSQTDLYTLNAY
+544 
-556 ANWTQTFADKHDLGV
+556 
-571 MLGTQY
+571 
-577 SFKEYDYTTTK
+577 
-588 AKNILPSLDIIN
+588 
-600 GIGEVTLV
+600 
-608 NDNNKGPEKWQE
+608 
-620 ALLSYFARVN
+620 
-630 YDYLSKYLL
+630 
-639 EGNFRYDGSSKFQPE
+639 
-654 NRWAFFWGGSA
+654 
-665 GWRLSEEAF
+665 
-674 MKNLNI
+674 
-680 FDDLKLRVSYGTVG
+680 
-694 NQGGIDR
+694 
-701 YDGIQLYNFNQNK
+701 
-714 GALIGGE
+714 
-721 KISYI
+721 
-726 DTNGKLLS
+726 
-734 MDREWETIQNYNI
+734 
-747 GLDFGLFGNRLKGT
+747 
-761 AELFWKVCENMLID
+761 
-775 VSYPATLGD
+775 
-784 KAPTANV
+784 
-791 GSFKANGF
+791 
-799 EGNLNWSDKI
+799 
-809 GKVGYSIGGTF
+809 
-820 TYTTNKLTDN
+820 
-830 GGSATITDGVR
+830 
-841 SDREGYPLNSV
+841 
-852 FGLKYVGKIQNEEQ
+852 
-866 LEKYLYRYTGNN
+866 
-878 TIDMPTNL
+878 
-886 RLGDNMYE
+886 
-894 DVNGDGKL
+894 
-902 TEEDYVFLGTDDPK
+902 
-916 ISFSFNGGLEW
+916 
-927 NGFDFSVVFQGV
+927 
-939 GMRSI
+939 
-944 WRTGSSNKSNDAWRI
+944 
-959 PVMKPHLNSPNFS
+959 
-972 IGDVWSPE
+972 
-980 NPGAYYPTYT
+980 
-990 NVDQI
+990 
-995 NTYNYRCSSWSVE
+995 
-1008 NGNYLR
+1008 
-1014 LKNISLGYT
+1014 
-1023 FPAKWLEKTKF
+1023 
-1034 LTYARV
+1034 
-1040 YVTGADLWETSK
+1040 
-1052 IRDGWDPEASRTVT
+1052 
-1066 SYGRYPFTRNVTFG
+1066 
-1080 LNLTF
+1080 